1 MAIFEFQ
8 FMQNAVWA
16 ALLASIACGV
26 IGTYVVV
33 KRLVFISGGIAHAAF
48 GGIGLGYYLG
58 INPLLGLIPFS
69 LFSAFGIGWLSR
81 KEHASEDTSIGVFWS
96 VGMALGAVLISL
108 TPGYAPE
115 LFSFLFGNILTVPRV
130 DLCYMAGLDIFI
142 LVSVFGLYKELLAL
156 CFDEE
161 SAKVYG
167 VKTNILYYFLLC
179 LIAFTV
185 VVLVRIVG
193 IVLVI
198 ALLSIPAAIAKQY
211 TTNLKKMM
219 VISVILGMVFTLS
232 GLYLSYVLDLASGA
246 SIILIAGLGF
256 VCSSWLKSITR

>member
-1 MAIFEFQ
+1 MEVFEFQ
-8 FMQNAVWA
+8 FMQNAIWA
-16 ALLASIACGV
+16 ALLASVACGV

-69 LFSAFGIGWLSR
+69 LLSAFGIGWLSR
-81 KEHASEDTSIGVFWS
+81 KEYASEDTSIGVFWS
-96 VGMALGAVLISL
+96 VGMALGAILISL

-130 DLCYMAGLDIFI
+130 DLYYMAGLNVFI
-142 LVSVFGLYKELLAL
+142 LISVFGLYKELLAM

-167 VKTNILYYFLLC
+167 VKTNVLYYFLLC
-179 LIAFTV
+179 LIALTV

-198 ALLSIPAAIAKQY
+198 ALLSIPAAIARQY
-211 TTNLKKMM
+211 TNSLKKMM
-219 VISVILGMVFTLS
+219 VVSVMLGLLFTLS
-232 GLYLSYVLDLASGA
+232 GLFMSYVLDLASGA
-246 SIILIAGLGF
+246 SIILVAGFGF
-256 VCSSWLKSITR
+256 VCSSWVKSLMK